1 MPGAPLGGTRAQAVQ
16 RLQIGLSGLVAV
28 VILIGLASVISGRAG
43 ETEKDNVP
51 EAAASVE
58 PEPTPT
64 GQGDPL
70 AQTGVVPDLPAEPDP
85 DEIEAPETEAGG
97 TGADAGDDEQQ

>member
-16 RLQIGLSGLVAV
+16 RLQIGLSGLLAV
-28 VILIGLASVISGRAG
+28 VVMIGLASVISGQAG
-43 ETEKDNVP
+43 ETEKETVAD
-51 EAAASVE
+51 AAAEIE

-70 AQTGVVPDLPAEPDP
+70 AATGVVPDLPAEPDP
-85 DEIEAPETEAGG
+85 AETKTGESTEATAGGDATAPEE
-97 TGADAGDDEQQ
+97 E